1 MEEGKKRLSK
11 WCEILKKCVSGV
23 ISNPSAVL
31 AFLLSSALTFAVME
45 KIERNKQITKQELTQ
60 GQKTASTAEQ
70 TVATSI
76 ASQPEQ
82 LKQLQPPLL
91 RLSCD
96 LIAVQPPRSHE

>member
-1 MEEGKKRLSK
+1 MKEGKIRLSS
-11 WCEILKKCVSGV
+11 WREVVGKCFAGFM
-23 ISNPSAVL
+23 SNPSAIL

-91 RLSCD
+91 RWSCD
-96 LIAVQPPRSHE
+96 LIAVQPAQSHE